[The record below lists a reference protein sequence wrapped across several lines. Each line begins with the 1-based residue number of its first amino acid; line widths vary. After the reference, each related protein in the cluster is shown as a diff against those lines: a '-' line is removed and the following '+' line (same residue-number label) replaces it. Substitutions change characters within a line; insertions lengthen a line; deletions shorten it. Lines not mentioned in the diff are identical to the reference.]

1 MSMDTRSSSRHG
13 KSAKHAP
20 KPLDSGAV
28 AKLLAEIGQR
38 LTLAGENP
46 YKARAYTRAAE
57 SLQLLEAPLEEIV
70 AADRLQEVPGVGAA
84 LAGVIGDLCLRGT
97 TARLEELRKAA
108 PESLLELLAVPG
120 LRTQKIAAL
129 QRIGVTSLDDLER
142 KCRAHELAD
151 VKGFGAAFETQ
162 TLAAIDLM
170 RRASG
175 QVHRHKAEAQ
185 AASML
190 KAIQRA
196 HPEITRITPAG
207 DLRRGAEL
215 VAGADIVAEAPAA
228 KGVEALDTGG
238 GSRLWL
244 AGRNAYGVALALATG
259 NDEHVVQLR
268 ARAAERGLKLTDKGL
283 FKGSRAIAC
292 SQEADLYATL
302 GLPWIAPEL
311 REGRD
316 EIARAERGEA
326 PALVESGDI
335 RGVLHCHTVASD
347 GGDTLADMAEG
358 ARARGYSYFG
368 LSDHSRTAH
377 YAGGLSIDEIV
388 EQRRE
393 VAALNKR
400 YKGAFRIF
408 HGIESDILEDGS
420 LDYPDAVLAKFDF
433 VIASVHS
440 KFKLDRKTQTERIC
454 KAVANPFTNIIGHMT
469 GRLLRRR
476 EGYEVDVEQ
485 VMRACAQNG
494 VAVEINANPH
504 RLDLDWRWH
513 DLGLRLGCMFSV
525 NPDAHSVAEID
536 MMSYGVTMAR
546 KGGLPA
552 SRIINCMELA
562 DLKAWFAKR
571 RAHAKPARKRPARKR
586 ATA

>member
-1 MSMDTRSSSRHG
+1 METRSSSRRS
-13 KSAKHAP
+13 KAAKHTP
-20 KPLDSGAV
+20 DDPLDSGAV
-28 AKLLAEIGQR
+28 AQLLVEIGQR

-46 YKARAYTRAAE
+46 YKARAYSRAAE
-57 SLQLLEAPLEEIV
+57 SLQLLTAPLEEIV
-70 AADRLQEVPGVGAA
+70 ASDRLQEVPGVGAA
-84 LAGVIGDLCLRGT
+84 LAGVISDLCLHGT
-97 TARLEELRKAA
+97 TARLEELRKSA
-108 PESLLELLAVPG
+108 PASLLELLAVPG

-129 QRIGVTSLDDLER
+129 QRAGVTSLDDLER

-162 TLAAIDLM
+162 TVAAIDLM

-185 AASML
+185 AASMM

-196 HPEITRITPAG
+196 HPEITRLTPAG

-215 VAGADIVAEAPAA
+215 VAGADFVAEAPAA
-228 KGVEALDTGG
+228 KGIEVLDTGG

-244 AGRNAYGVALALATG
+244 AGHNAYGAALALATG
-259 NDEHVVQLR
+259 NEEHVAELR
-268 ARAAERGLKLTDKGL
+268 ARAGERGLKLTDKGL
-283 FKGSRAIAC
+283 FKGARAVAC
-292 SQEADLYATL
+292 PEERDFYSAL

-311 REGRD
+311 REGRG
-316 EIARAERGEA
+316 EIARAERGEDL
-326 PALVESGDI
+326 ALVESGDI

-358 ARARGYSYFG
+358 TRARGFSYFG
-368 LSDHSRTAH
+368 LSDHSRAAH
-377 YAGGLSIDEIV
+377 YAGGLSIEEIV

-400 YKGAFRIF
+400 YKGAFRIL

-454 KAVANPFTNIIGHMT
+454 TAIANPFTNIIGHMT

-485 VMRACAQNG
+485 VMRACAQHG

-513 DLGLRLGCMFSV
+513 DLGLRLGCMFSI
-525 NPDAHSVAEID
+525 NPDAHSVAELD

-562 DLKAWFAKR
+562 DLEAWFAKR
-571 RAHAKPARKRPARKR
+571 RECVKPARKKPARKRS
-586 ATA
+586 TA